1 MNTTVIDKSVLEQT
15 LAILEAG
22 VLVGG
27 SHPAITAIR
36 EALARPVQ
44 EPVAWADQIS
54 FDQAMESGK
63 GHDVW
68 PNAGDYEVRTGRK
81 LRALYT
87 QPPRRE
93 WQGMSLAELNALPEI
108 GDVSWRMG
116 TAQAVLRA
124 IRATEKALKK
134 KNS

>member
-36 EALARPVQ
+36 EALARPAQ
-44 EPVAWADQIS
+44 EPAFWGFMNENECRVDMCLSPSSPRADGTY
-54 FDQAMESGK
+54 AT
-63 GHDVW
+63 
-68 PNAGDYEVRTGRK
+68 AY
-81 LRALYT
+81 YT